1 MEVFGRFQLRFD
13 GGLTVSVVL
22 VGGCGY
28 RWIPRQTAR
37 AWRQVLIAN
46 GSPAVLE
53 ATRSLS
59 DPGRCQLMNSG

>member
-13 GGLTVSVVL
+13 GSNRLGRPRR
-22 VGGCGY
+22 CAAH

-37 AWRQVLIAN
+37 TWRQVLIAN

-59 DPGRCQLMNSG
+59 DPGWCQLMNSG